1 MCGRYTLTVD
11 LNALQS
17 SFDIDVIAVSDWNP
31 RYNIAPTQNLPVIYN
46 EAGQRRLELFRWG
59 LIPFWADDKGIGSR
73 MINARAETVDSKPSF
88 RAAFKYRRCLIP
100 ADGFYEWQAQNG
112 GPKIPMYFRREDEK
126 PFAFAGLWEEWNKD
140 GEIVRSYTIITTQPN
155 DIVRPI
161 HNRMPAIL
169 PPEAYECWLN
179 TPPED
184 AKALKPILLELFPS
198 DPLETYP
205 VSRDVNNPQNDS
217 SHIIRPA

>member
-46 EAGQRRLELFRWG
+46 EGGQRRLELFRWG
-59 LIPFWADDKGIGSR
+59 LIPFWADDKSIGSR

-100 ADGFYEWQAQNG
+100 TDGFYEWQAQNG
-112 GPKIPMYFRREDEK
+112 GPKIPMYFRREDKE

-140 GEIVRSYTIITTQPN
+140 DEIVRSYTIITTQPN

-169 PPEAYECWLN
+169 PPDAYECWLN
-179 TPPED
+179 TSPES
-184 AKALKPILLELFPS
+184 AKTLKTLLLEPFPS

-217 SHIIRPA
+217 PHIIRPA